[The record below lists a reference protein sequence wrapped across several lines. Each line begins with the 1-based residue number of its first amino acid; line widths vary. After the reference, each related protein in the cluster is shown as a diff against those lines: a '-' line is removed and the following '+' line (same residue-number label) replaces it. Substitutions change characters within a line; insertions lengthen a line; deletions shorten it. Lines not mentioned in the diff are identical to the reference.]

1 MITKVQKWGKSQGL
15 RLTKEVHAHAHINI
29 GDEVNIAVDDGVIVV
44 APVKRVRGKYRIE
57 DIVSR
62 IPSNYK
68 AEEVDWGTPV
78 GRETW

>member
-1 MITKVQKWGKSQGL
+1 
-15 RLTKEVHAHAHINI
+15 VHAHAHINI